1 MALSIKP
8 NRFYQSVPVPGTDV
22 DSLHH
27 SLEVVR
33 ISLLTHERR
42 DANYLKSFVRFEEL
56 VELGLITSDGEIVEG
71 FGGDHDAVTLAGE
84 TYLSLVGQEIT
95 AAAINASQLSATG
108 TPDGTTYLRGDNTWA
123 TVPGAATH
131 TGEVT
136 GDVALTVEVESIT
149 NRTAVTE
156 ISESGIDELAL
167 HDATDGSFKKTP
179 VNLVTDGGYF

>member
-1 MALSIKP
+1 MALSITP
-8 NRFYQSVPVPGTDV
+8 NRAYPSIPTVGEDLVSIKHAVEAIRSGIQ
-22 DSLHH
+22 
-27 SLEVVR
+27 
-33 ISLLTHERR
+33 THERR
-42 DANYLKSFVRFEEL
+42 DNNYLRSFIRFEEL
-56 VELGLITSDGEIVEG
+56 VELGLITANGDIIEG
-71 FGGDHDAVTLAGE
+71 SGGDHDAVTLAGE
-84 TYLSLVGQEIT
+84 TYLTLVGQEIT